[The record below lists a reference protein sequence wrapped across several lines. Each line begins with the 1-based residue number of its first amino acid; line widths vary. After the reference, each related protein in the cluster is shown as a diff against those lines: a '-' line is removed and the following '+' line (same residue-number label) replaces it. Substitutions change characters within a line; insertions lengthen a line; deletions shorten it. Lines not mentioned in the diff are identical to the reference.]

1 MEFVVTSLLNGIL
14 YGLLLFMLSSGLT
27 LIFGMMGVLN
37 FAHASFYMIG
47 AYVAY
52 QTSTMIGFWPALIIP
67 LFVVGFLGAIV
78 ERYGLRWVHQHG
90 HMAELLFTFGLSYL
104 IYELVQ
110 IIWGRLPVDYRIP
123 ETLDFTLFTVFTT
136 TFHTYRAFMMLV
148 AIIMFIGLYLLI
160 KKTRVGMIIQAALSN
175 PVMVGELGHNVP
187 RIFTSVF
194 AIGCA
199 MAGLAGV
206 ISGNLFT
213 TEPGMAD
220 RLGLIVFVVVIV
232 GGLGSLTGAFIAS
245 ILIGLITNFAASIDY
260 SFGDLLFY
268 LGIGSSSE
276 GILAVKVSQTAEVL
290 PFLFMVLILIFRP
303 KGLMGTRET

>member
-1 MEFVVTSLLNGIL
+1 MEFFVTSLLNGIL

-67 LFVVGFLGAIV
+67 LFMVGFLGATV

-276 GILAVKVSQTAEVL
+276 GILGVKVSQTAEVL

>member
-1 MEFVVTSLLNGIL
+1 MEFVISSLLNSVL

-52 QTSTMIGFWPALIIP
+52 QTSVYAGFCPGLISS
-67 LFVVGFLGAIV
+67 LVVVGFLGAMV
-78 ERYGLRWVHQHG
+78 ERFGLRWVHRHG
-90 HMAELLFTFGLSYL
+90 HMAELLFTFGLAY
-104 IYELVQ
+104 IVFEMVQ
-110 IIWGRLPVDYRIP
+110 LIWGRLPVDYRVP
-123 ETLDFTLFTVFTT
+123 AALDFPLFSVFTT
-136 TFHTYRAFMMLV
+136 SFHAYRAFIMLI
-148 AIIMFIGLYLLI
+148 AIIMFVGLYLLM
-160 KKTRVGMIIQAALSN
+160 KRTRIGMIIQAALSN

-187 RIFTSVF
+187 LIFTGIF

-199 MAGLAGV
+199 MAGLAGA
-206 ISGNLFT
+206 ISGNLFS

-232 GGLGSLTGAFIAS
+232 GGLGSLTGAFVAS
-245 ILIGLITNFAASIDY
+245 LLIGIMQMFAAGTHC
-260 SFGDLLFY
+260 SFQELVSVFGVRVSQEGLW
-268 LGIGSSSE
+268 GI
-276 GILAVKVSQTAEVL
+276 KVSQTAEVL
-290 PFLFMVLILIFRP
+290 PFLFMVIVLIVRP

>member
-1 MEFVVTSLLNGIL
+1 MEFFISSLLNGIL

-52 QTSTMIGFWPALIIP
+52 QISAFIGFWPALIIS
-67 LFVVGFLGAIV
+67 LFLVGFLGAIV
-78 ERYGLRWVHQHG
+78 ERFGLRWVHQHG
-90 HMAELLFTFGLSYL
+90 HMAELLFTFGLAYI
-104 IYELVQ
+104 IYEVVQ
-110 IIWGRLPVDYRIP
+110 IIWGRLPVDYKIP
-123 ETLDFTLFTVFTT
+123 QALDFTAFTVFTT
-136 TFHTYRAFMMLV
+136 SFHAYRAFMMLI
-148 AIIMFIGLYLLI
+148 AIIMFVGLYLLMA
-160 KKTRVGMIIQAALSN
+160 KTRIGMIVQAALSN

-187 RIFTSVF
+187 LIFTSVF

-232 GGLGSLTGAFIAS
+232 GGLGSLTGALIAS
-245 ILIGLITNFAASIDY
+245 LLIGLITNFAVAIDY
-260 SFGDLLFY
+260 SLADFVSYFG
-268 LGIGSSSE
+268 ISSSAK
-276 GILAVKVSQTAEVL
+276 GILAIKVSQTAEIL
-290 PFLFMVLILIFRP
+290 PFLLMVLVLIFRP

>member
-67 LFVVGFLGAIV
+67 LFMVGFLGAIV

-110 IIWGRLPVDYRIP
+110 IIWGRLPVDYKIP

-276 GILAVKVSQTAEVL
+276 GVLGVKVSQTAEVL

>member
-1 MEFVVTSLLNGIL
+1 MEFFISSLLNGIL

-52 QTSTMIGFWPALIIP
+52 QISAFIGFWPALIIS
-67 LFVVGFLGAIV
+67 LFLVGFLGAIV
-78 ERYGLRWVHQHG
+78 ERFGLRWVHQHG
-90 HMAELLFTFGLSYL
+90 HMAELLFTFGLAYI
-104 IYELVQ
+104 IYEVVQ
-110 IIWGRLPVDYRIP
+110 IIWGRLPVDYKIP
-123 ETLDFTLFTVFTT
+123 QALDFTAFTVFTT
-136 TFHTYRAFMMLV
+136 SFHAYRAFMMLI
-148 AIIMFIGLYLLI
+148 AIIMFVGLYLLME
-160 KKTRVGMIIQAALSN
+160 KTRIGMIVQAALSN

-187 RIFTSVF
+187 LIFTSVF

-232 GGLGSLTGAFIAS
+232 GGLGSLTGALIAS
-245 ILIGLITNFAASIDY
+245 LLIGLITNFAVAIDY
-260 SFGDLLFY
+260 SLADFVSYFG
-268 LGIGSSSE
+268 ISSSAK
-276 GILAVKVSQTAEVL
+276 GILAIKVSQTAEIL
-290 PFLFMVLILIFRP
+290 PFLLMVLVLIFRP

>member
-67 LFVVGFLGAIV
+67 LFMVGFLGAIV

-276 GILAVKVSQTAEVL
+276 GILGVKVSQTAEVL

>member
-1 MEFVVTSLLNGIL
+1 MV
-14 YGLLLFMLSSGLT
+14 SSGLT
-27 LIFGMMGVLN
+27 LIFGMLGVLN

-52 QTSTMIGFWPALIIP
+52 QVSAMIGFWPALIIP
-67 LFVVGFLGAIV
+67 LFIAGLLGAIV

-90 HMAELLFTFGLSYL
+90 HMAELLFTFGLSYI

-110 IIWGRLPVDYRIP
+110 IIWGKLPLDYKIP
-123 ETLDFTLFTVFTT
+123 EILDFTLFSIFST
-136 TFHTYRAFMMLV
+136 TFHAYRAFMMMV
-148 AIIMFIGLYLLI
+148 AIIMFIGLYILI
-160 KKTRVGMIIQAALSN
+160 KKTRVGMIIQAALLN

-187 RIFTSVF
+187 RIFTGVF

-245 ILIGLITNFAASIDY
+245 ILIGLITNFAVSIDY
-260 SFGDLLFY
+260 SFGELLLY
-268 LGIGSSSE
+268 LGIATSSK
-276 GILAVKVSQTAEVL
+276 GILGVKVSQTAEIL

>member
-1 MEFVVTSLLNGIL
+1 
-14 YGLLLFMLSSGLT
+14 
-27 LIFGMMGVLN
+27 
-37 FAHASFYMIG
+37 
-47 AYVAY
+47 
-52 QTSTMIGFWPALIIP
+52 
-67 LFVVGFLGAIV
+67 V

-90 HMAELLFTFGLSYL
+90 HMAELLFTFGLSYI

-110 IIWGRLPVDYRIP
+110 IIWGKLPLDYKIP
-123 ETLDFTLFTVFTT
+123 EILDFTLFSIFST
-136 TFHTYRAFMMLV
+136 TFHAYRAFMMMV
-148 AIIMFIGLYLLI
+148 AIIMFIGLYILI
-160 KKTRVGMIIQAALSN
+160 KKTRVGMIIQAALLN

-187 RIFTSVF
+187 RIFTGVF

-245 ILIGLITNFAASIDY
+245 ILIGLITNFAVSI
-260 SFGDLLFY
+260 L
-268 LGIGSSSE
+268 
-276 GILAVKVSQTAEVL
+276 VKVFWVL
-290 PFLFMVLILIFRP
+290 KFHRLQRYCPFCSWY
-303 KGLMGTRET
+303 

>member
-1 MEFVVTSLLNGIL
+1 
-14 YGLLLFMLSSGLT
+14 MLSSGLT

-67 LFVVGFLGAIV
+67 LFMVGFLGAIV

-232 GGLGSLTGAFIAS
+232 GGLGSLTGALIAS

-276 GILAVKVSQTAEVL
+276 GILGVKVSQTAEVL

>member
-1 MEFVVTSLLNGIL
+1 
-14 YGLLLFMLSSGLT
+14 
-27 LIFGMMGVLN
+27 
-37 FAHASFYMIG
+37 
-47 AYVAY
+47 
-52 QTSTMIGFWPALIIP
+52 
-67 LFVVGFLGAIV
+67 
-78 ERYGLRWVHQHG
+78 
-90 HMAELLFTFGLSYL
+90 
-104 IYELVQ
+104 
-110 IIWGRLPVDYRIP
+110 
-123 ETLDFTLFTVFTT
+123 
-136 TFHTYRAFMMLV
+136 
-148 AIIMFIGLYLLI
+148 
-160 KKTRVGMIIQAALSN
+160 
-175 PVMVGELGHNVP
+175 
-187 RIFTSVF
+187 
-194 AIGCA
+194 

-276 GILAVKVSQTAEVL
+276 GILGVKVSQTAEVL

>member
-1 MEFVVTSLLNGIL
+1 MEFFISSLLNGIL

-52 QTSTMIGFWPALIIP
+52 QISTMIGFWPALIIP
-67 LFVVGFLGAIV
+67 LFIVGFLGAIV
-78 ERYGLRWVHQHG
+78 ERFGLRWVHQHG
-90 HMAELLFTFGLSYL
+90 HMAELLFTFGLAYL
-104 IYELVQ
+104 IYEVVQ
-110 IIWGRLPVDYRIP
+110 IIWGRLPVDYKIP
-123 ETLDFTLFTVFTT
+123 QALDFTAFTVFTT
-136 TFHTYRAFMMLV
+136 SFHAYRAFMMLI
-148 AIIMFIGLYLLI
+148 AIIMFVGLYLLMA
-160 KKTRVGMIIQAALSN
+160 KTRIGMIVQAALSN

-232 GGLGSLTGAFIAS
+232 GGLGSLTGALIAS
-245 ILIGLITNFAASIDY
+245 LLIGLITYFAVAIDY
-260 SFGDLLFY
+260 SLADLVSY
-268 LGIGSSSE
+268 LGISSSGK
-276 GILAVKVSQTAEVL
+276 GILAIKVSQTAEVL
-290 PFLFMVLILIFRP
+290 PFLLMVLVLIFRP

>member
-276 GILAVKVSQTAEVL
+276 GILGVKVSQTAEVL

>member
-1 MEFVVTSLLNGIL
+1 MEFLITSLFNGIL
-14 YGLLLFMLSSGLT
+14 YGLLLFMVSSGLT
-27 LIFGMMGVLN
+27 LIFGMLGVLN

-52 QTSTMIGFWPALIIP
+52 QVSAMIGFWPALIIP
-67 LFVVGFLGAIV
+67 LFIAGLLGAIV

-90 HMAELLFTFGLSYL
+90 HMAELLFTFGLSYI

-110 IIWGRLPVDYRIP
+110 IIWGKLPLDYKIP
-123 ETLDFTLFTVFTT
+123 EILDFTLFSIFST
-136 TFHTYRAFMMLV
+136 TFHAYRAFMMMV
-148 AIIMFIGLYLLI
+148 AIIMFIGLYILI
-160 KKTRVGMIIQAALSN
+160 KKTRVGMIIQAALLN

-187 RIFTSVF
+187 RIFTGVF

-245 ILIGLITNFAASIDY
+245 ILIGLITNFAVSIDY
-260 SFGDLLFY
+260 SFGELLLY
-268 LGIGSSSE
+268 LGIATSSK
-276 GILAVKVSQTAEVL
+276 GILGVKVSQTAEIL